1 MSRAALFG
9 GERQRVRLIGLMKW
23 LWPRLRSYR
32 WIALGALVALIL
44 QGLLQT
50 YPIELLRQSLKALNP
65 KALVLNYHQV
75 LMIALWYICA
85 VLAAGLNL
93 LANYWSARFGT
104 GMGADL
110 RQQLHDHIQRLSL
123 DFFEDRQSGDLL
135 NRSMGDVSELKSYLV
150 SPITWVGE
158 SLFTF
163 LFAFYF
169 LYRIDA
175 RLTLWCIPVGG
186 LLVIA
191 MYFVGRLIR
200 PVFRRFREV
209 SSDIFSQFSENVAGI
224 REVQAFTRESSQSA
238 RYEGSN
244 QQLRRLEVKTA
255 VIGQLLDT
263 AFMVI
268 FPLAGVIV
276 LWQGGLDVQ
285 TGKIKLEDL
294 FAFFYYSQ
302 MLVRPLRGMAGNYA
316 ALQRALVS
324 ADRVMEVMTTTPRV
338 EESADAISIPFSKGE
353 VVGEGVSFS
362 YDGRSPALDNVSFHV
377 QPGQRIALVGPSGAG
392 KTTLMKLLLRY
403 YDPQQGR
410 ILIDGTDI
418 REVTL
423 ESLRAHMGVV
433 FQDPFL
439 FNGTLADNIAFGRA
453 EANAQEI
460 AEAARAADLEE
471 FIKDLPDGYDTLVG
485 DRGVKLSGGQRSRL
499 AIARAML
506 RNPRILI
513 MDEATAS
520 VDTEA
525 EKRIQDALDHLIAD
539 RTCFIIAHRL
549 STVIKADQILVLAQG
564 KLVESGKHA
573 ELISKDG
580 LYASLY
586 KAQFAAQEGA

>member
-1 MSRAALFG
+1 MR
-9 GERQRVRLIGLMKW
+9 W

-65 KALVLNYHQV
+65 KALALNYHQV

-135 NRSMGDVSELKSYLV
+135 NRSMGDVTELKSYLV

-186 LLVIA
+186 LLIIA

>member
-1 MSRAALFG
+1 
-9 GERQRVRLIGLMKW
+9 MKW

-32 WIALGALVALIL
+32 WIALGALAALIL

-65 KALVLNYHQV
+65 KALALNYHQV

-135 NRSMGDVSELKSYLV
+135 NRSMGDVTELKSYLV

-175 RLTLWCIPVGG
+175 RLTLFCIPVGG
-186 LLVIA
+186 LLIIA

-244 QQLRRLEVKTA
+244 QQLRGLEVKTA

-324 ADRVMEVMTTTPRV
+324 ADRVMEVMTTAPRV
-338 EESADAISIPFSKGE
+338 EESPNAITIPFSKGE

-418 REVTL
+418 RDVTL

-525 EKRIQDALDHLIAD
+525 EKRIQDALDRLIENK
-539 RTCFIIAHRL
+539 TCFIIAHRL
-549 STVIKADQILVLAQG
+549 STVIKADQILVLSQG
-564 KLVESGKHA
+564 KLVESDKHS
-573 ELISKDG
+573 ELLAKGG

-586 KAQFAAQEGA
+586 KAQFAGQEGA

>member
-1 MSRAALFG
+1 
-9 GERQRVRLIGLMKW
+9 
-23 LWPRLRSYR
+23 
-32 WIALGALVALIL
+32 
-44 QGLLQT
+44 
-50 YPIELLRQSLKALNP
+50 
-65 KALVLNYHQV
+65 
-75 LMIALWYICA
+75 
-85 VLAAGLNL
+85 
-93 LANYWSARFGT
+93 
-104 GMGADL
+104 
-110 RQQLHDHIQRLSL
+110 
-123 DFFEDRQSGDLL
+123 
-135 NRSMGDVSELKSYLV
+135 
-150 SPITWVGE
+150 
-158 SLFTF
+158 
-163 LFAFYF
+163 
-169 LYRIDA
+169 
-175 RLTLWCIPVGG
+175 
-186 LLVIA
+186 
-191 MYFVGRLIR
+191 
-200 PVFRRFREV
+200 
-209 SSDIFSQFSENVAGI
+209 
-224 REVQAFTRESSQSA
+224 
-238 RYEGSN
+238 
-244 QQLRRLEVKTA
+244 
-255 VIGQLLDT
+255 
-263 AFMVI
+263 
-268 FPLAGVIV
+268 
-276 LWQGGLDVQ
+276 VQ

-353 VVGEGVSFS
+353 VVGEGVTFS

-549 STVIKADQILVLAQG
+549 STVIKADRILVLSQG

-586 KAQFAAQEGA
+586 KAQFAGQEGG